1 MKLLLT
7 LLLGLARAQEE
18 TTFEPTTRAFT
29 VDWDFEE
36 AATAVPTQDPE
47 EVARIIAKE
56 LEAENDNTKDGRSAN
71 KGKRN
76 FPSRG
81 PPSRGPPV
89 RGPPVR
95 GPPQRGPPAA
105 FGRRFST
112 AAPTEPPTE
121 QPTTILQTTTFT
133 AEKPQEIKEAGQY
146 QADERL
152 LTSSGLDRSGPRR
165 LGVGGRPILI
175 PGRDFGPMPVEPKP
189 VESKP
194 VESKPIESKPVES
207 KPVESK
213 PVKSKPVSP
222 KPVQSNRVV
231 DRGLQSPNQLMA
243 EKLGLTLGEE
253 RRCWICNNARS
264 MNDCL
269 SNGTYNVCRNHEVR
283 LRNLKRPLTR
293 SVVSNR
299 NSLGKWTDQDQ
310 LTMQTAKCLYCCY
323 QVSCKKSIS
332 LYKNIFYK
340 NFVRK
345 NFLFR
350 QTSQCDKMKGKSGR
364 TCWRCCH
371 NDLCNI
377 NDIDP
382 STY

>member
-7 LLLGLARAQEE
+7 LLLGLARAQED

-76 FPSRG
+76 FPNRG

-95 GPPQRGPPAA
+95 GPPVRGPPAA

-121 QPTTILQTTTFT
+121 QPTTVLQTTTFT

-165 LGVGGRPILI
+165 LGVGGRPISI
-175 PGRDFGPMPVEPKP
+175 PGRDFGPMPFEPEPVESEP

-194 VESKPIESKPVES
+194 VTQKTVES
-207 KPVESK
+207 KPVQSK
-213 PVKSKPVSP
+213 PSPPKSVE
-222 KPVQSNRVV
+222 SNRVV

-269 SNGTYNVCRNHEVR
+269 SNGTYNVCRNHEVQR
-283 LRNLKRPLTR
+283 KKNEKKTLTF

-299 NSLGKWTDQDQ
+299 NSMGKWTNQDQ
-310 LTMQTAKCLYCCY
+310 LPVQAAECLYCC
-323 QVSCKKSIS
+323 
-332 LYKNIFYK
+332 
-340 NFVRK
+340 
-345 NFLFR
+345 
-350 QTSQCDKMKGKSGR
+350 
-364 TCWRCCH
+364 H
-371 NDLCNI
+371 
-377 NDIDP
+377 
-382 STY
+382 